1 MVRTFMLVAALALVA
16 AACGTQTDDDGDH
29 SSDTAAAA
37 ASTTTAAPTTTIA
50 ATTTVAPST
59 ESTGG
64 DQAEP
69 DEVATT
75 TDGTATNADRIVEIV
90 MTDFAF
96 DTDPLDV
103 APGETIEFVVVN
115 AGVVLHEFRLSNA
128 HRIEEHLNDGHD
140 DHDDNSDTAEADGHH
155 DNGDVVLSLEA
166 GETGTMT
173 VTFPEDTDLFT
184 EVACLIPGHYEAGM
198 FSGIAYSA

>member
-1 MVRTFMLVAALALVA
+1 MVRIFMLVAALALVA
-16 AACGTQTDDDGDH
+16 AACGTQTDDDH
-29 SSDTAAAA
+29 SAETAAAA
-37 ASTTTAAPTTTIA
+37 VSTTTAAPATTIA
-50 ATTTVAPST
+50 STTTLAATPETTAS
-59 ESTGG
+59 

-69 DEVATT
+69 DESATP
-75 TDGTATNADRIVEIV
+75 TDGTTTNGDRIVEIV

-96 DTDPLDV
+96 DADPLQV
-103 APGETIEFVVVN
+103 APGETIEFVVIN

-140 DHDDNSDTAEADGHH
+140 DHDDNAETAEADGHH
-155 DNGDVVLSLEA
+155 ENGDVVLTLEA

>member
-16 AACGTQTDDDGDH
+16 AACTTQTDDDGDH
-29 SSDTAAAA
+29 SSETAAAA

-50 ATTTVAPST
+50 VTTTVVPTT

-69 DEVATT
+69 DEGATT
-75 TDGTATNADRIVEIV
+75 IDGTATNGDRVVEIV

-96 DTDPLDV
+96 GADPLHV

-115 AGVVLHEFRLSNA
+115 GGVVLHEFRLSNA

-140 DHDDNSDTAEADGHH
+140 DHDDNAETDGHH
-155 DNGDVVLSLEA
+155 ENGDVVLTLEA

-173 VTFPEDTDLFT
+173 VTLPEDTDLFT

-198 FSGIAYSA
+198 YSGIAYSA

>member
-1 MVRTFMLVAALALVA
+1 MVRIFMLVAALALVA
-16 AACGTQTDDDGDH
+16 AACGTQTDDDH
-29 SSDTAAAA
+29 SAETAAAA
-37 ASTTTAAPTTTIA
+37 VSTTTAAPTTTIA
-50 ATTTVAPST
+50 STTTLAATPETTAS
-59 ESTGG
+59 

-69 DEVATT
+69 DESATP
-75 TDGTATNADRIVEIV
+75 TDGTTTNGDRIVEIV

-96 DTDPLDV
+96 DADPLQV
-103 APGETIEFVVVN
+103 APGETIEFVVIN

-140 DHDDNSDTAEADGHH
+140 DHDDNAETAEADGHH
-155 DNGDVVLSLEA
+155 ENGDVVLTLEA

-198 FSGIAYSA
+198 LSGIAHSA

>member
-1 MVRTFMLVAALALVA
+1 MLRIVMLVAALAVVA
-16 AACGTQTDDDGDH
+16 AACGTQTDHDGDH
-29 SSDTAAAA
+29 SSETAAAA

-50 ATTTVAPST
+50 ATTTVAPAT

-64 DQAEP
+64 DPAEP
-69 DEVATT
+69 DESAAT
-75 TDGTATNADRIVEIV
+75 TDGITTSADRVVEIV

-96 DTDPLDV
+96 DADPLRV

-128 HRIEEHLNDGHD
+128 HRIEEHLNDDHD
-140 DHDDNSDTAEADGHH
+140 DHDDNADTTEADGHH
-155 DNGDVVLSLEA
+155 ENGDVVLTLEA

-198 FSGIAYSA
+198 HSGIAYSA

>member
-1 MVRTFMLVAALALVA
+1 MLRIVMLVASLAVVA
-16 AACGTQTDDDGDH
+16 AACGTPTDDDGNH
-29 SSDTAAAA
+29 SSETAATA
-37 ASTTTAAPTTTIA
+37 ASPTTTAPATTMA
-50 ATTTVAPST
+50 ATTTVAPPT

-69 DEVATT
+69 DESATT
-75 TDGTATNADRIVEIV
+75 TDGTATNTDRVVEIV

-96 DTDPLDV
+96 DADPLQV
-103 APGETIEFVVVN
+103 EPGETIEFVVVN

-140 DHDDNSDTAEADGHH
+140 DHDDTTEADGHH
-155 DNGDVVLSLEA
+155 ENGDVVLTLEA

-173 VTFPEDTDLFT
+173 VTFPEDSDLFT

-198 FSGIAYSA
+198 HSGIAYSA